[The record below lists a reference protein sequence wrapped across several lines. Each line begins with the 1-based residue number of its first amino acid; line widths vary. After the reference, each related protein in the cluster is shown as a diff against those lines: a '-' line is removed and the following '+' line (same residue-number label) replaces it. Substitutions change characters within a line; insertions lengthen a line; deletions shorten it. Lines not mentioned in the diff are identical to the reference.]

1 MRFCEEMEELIR
13 STRLKITKLDEDEI
27 EERNRLKYLLEGYKT
42 ALKIF
47 ESNLRDSLIVGEIY
61 YVINY
66 KDGLTTMPII
76 EKMKLYKIAKRQY
89 CFTYDLKKNG
99 WILKENQ
106 NLRLGAKE
114 VTKRVFANEAIA
126 RKAIG
131 LKD

>member
-1 MRFCEEMEELIR
+1 MRFCEEMEKLINETGVKLIR
-13 STRLKITKLDEDEI
+13 LDEDEI
-27 EERNRLKYLLEGYKT
+27 EEKKHLKYLLEGYKT

-47 ESNLRDSLIVGEIY
+47 EANLRDSLIVGEIY
-61 YVINY
+61 YVVNY

-76 EKMKLYKIAKRQY
+76 EKMKLYRIAKRQY
-89 CFTYDLKKNG
+89 YFTYDLKKNG

-114 VTKRVFANEAIA
+114 VTKRVFANEAMA

>member
-1 MRFCEEMEELIR
+1 MRFCEEMEELIK
-13 STRLKITKLDEDEI
+13 STNLKIVKLDEDEV
-27 EERNRLKYLLEGYKT
+27 EERNHLKSLLEGYKT

-47 ESNLRDSLIVGEIY
+47 EKNLRDSLIVGEIY
-61 YVINY
+61 YVVNY
-66 KDGLTTMPII
+66 KDGLTTMPVI
-76 EKMKLYKIAKRQY
+76 ERMKLYKIAKRQY

-114 VTKRVFANEAIA
+114 VTKRVFANETMA

>member
-1 MRFCEEMEELIR
+1 MRFCEEMEELIKK
-13 STRLKITKLDEDEI
+13 TGVKLIQLDEDEI
-27 EERNRLKYLLEGYKT
+27 EEKNRLKYLLEGYKT

-61 YVINY
+61 YVVNY
-66 KDGLTTMPII
+66 KDGLTTMPVI

-114 VTKRVFANEAIA
+114 VTKRVFANEAMA